1 MGRGFPAP
9 KSLWNVESSFYITPK
24 EDYLMNAS
32 TITLIALA
40 AGGLGVIYALVTA
53 AWVSK
58 QSAGSAKMIEISD
71 AIKEGSEA
79 FLNREYK
86 TVAVVAVILAGLLT
100 YLGKWTSIGFVVGT
114 VGSALAGYIGMMVSV
129 KANVRTTEAAK
140 RGIQAALSVAFK
152 GGSVTGV
159 MVVGLGLLGITGYYL
174 VVRAYAPVDDAFH
187 ALVGLGFGCSL
198 MSVFA
203 RIAGGIYTKAADVGA
218 DLVGKVE
225 AGIPEDDPRN
235 AAVIADNVGDN
246 VGDCAGMAADL
257 YETYTVTLVA
267 AMLLAKTI
275 FGADSPW
282 VEFPLLIGA
291 ISIVASIIGTYF
303 VRLGANQYIMGAL
316 YKGLAVSG
324 ILAAIAFYFASNW
337 FLTLPGTQA
346 VKGQPVFTSM
356 NVFMTALIGLVLTGL
371 IVMIT
376 EYFTSKSFGP
386 VKHIAA
392 ASVTG
397 HGTNVIAGLAVSMK
411 STAAPALV
419 ICGSI
424 MWAYS
429 LGGGFSGTPE
439 GASGG
444 LFAIALSAVAML
456 SMTGIV
462 VAIDSYGPIT
472 DNAGGI
478 AEMAELPEEVRNIT
492 DPLDAVGN
500 TTKAVTKGYAIGSA
514 ALAALVLF
522 AEYSRS
528 FPTPVLFDLSNP
540 KIIVGLFIGG
550 LLPYY
555 FGSLLMEAVGKAA
568 GGVVEEVR
576 RQFRE
581 FPGIMDYTQKPEYGK
596 CVDIVTK
603 SAIAQMMVPAL
614 IPVVTP
620 IVVGLLIGKE
630 ALGGVLIG
638 SIVTGLF
645 QAIAMTSGGGAWDNA
660 KKFIEDGMY
669 GGKRSDAHKAAVT
682 GDTVGDPY
690 KDTAG
695 PAINPMI
702 KVINIVALLIVPLL
716 K

>member
-1 MGRGFPAP
+1 
-9 KSLWNVESSFYITPK
+9 
-24 EDYLMNAS
+24 
-32 TITLIALA
+32 
-40 AGGLGVIYALVTA
+40 
-53 AWVSK
+53 
-58 QSAGSAKMIEISD
+58 
-71 AIKEGSEA
+71 
-79 FLNREYK
+79 
-86 TVAVVAVILAGLLT
+86 
-100 YLGKWTSIGFVVGT
+100 
-114 VGSALAGYIGMMVSV
+114 
-129 KANVRTTEAAK
+129 
-140 RGIQAALSVAFK
+140 
-152 GGSVTGV
+152 
-159 MVVGLGLLGITGYYL
+159 
-174 VVRAYAPVDDAFH
+174 
-187 ALVGLGFGCSL
+187 
-198 MSVFA
+198 
-203 RIAGGIYTKAADVGA
+203 
-218 DLVGKVE
+218 
-225 AGIPEDDPRN
+225 
-235 AAVIADNVGDN
+235 
-246 VGDCAGMAADL
+246 
-257 YETYTVTLVA
+257 
-267 AMLLAKTI
+267 MLLAKTV
-275 FGADSPW
+275 FGPETPW
-282 VEFPLLIGA
+282 IEFSLLIGG

-303 VRLGANQYIMGAL
+303 VRLGKSQYIMGAL
-316 YKGLAVSG
+316 YKGLAVAG
-324 ILAAIAFYFASNW
+324 VLAAIAFFFASQW
-337 FLTLPGTQA
+337 FLGLPNVEPAFTAAG
-346 VKGQPVFTSM
+346 VFT
-356 NVFMTALIGLVLTGL
+356 TALIGLALTGL

-376 EYFTSKSFGP
+376 EYFTSKSFAP

-411 STAAPALV
+411 STALPALV
-419 ICGSI
+419 ICGAI
-424 MWAYS
+424 MWAYW
-429 LGGGFSGTPE
+429 LGGGLSGNP
-439 GASGG
+439 GGG

-478 AEMAELPEEVRNIT
+478 AEMAGLPPEVRAVT

-528 FPTPVLFDLSNP
+528 FGAGLAFDLADP
-540 KIIVGLFIGG
+540 KVLIGLFIGG
-550 LLPYY
+550 LLPFL

-581 FPGIMDYTQKPEYGK
+581 IPGIMEGTAKPEYGK

-603 SAIAQMMVPAL
+603 GAIRQMMVPAL
-614 IPVVTP
+614 IPVAAP
-620 IVVGLLIGKE
+620 LIVGLLIGKE
-630 ALGGVLIG
+630 ALGGILIG
-638 SIVTGLF
+638 AIVTGLF

-660 KKFIEDGMY
+660 KKFIEDGAY

-702 KVINIVALLIVPLL
+702 KVVNIVALLIVPLL

>member
-1 MGRGFPAP
+1 M
-9 KSLWNVESSFYITPK
+9 SSIIAF
-24 EDYLMNAS
+24 
-32 TITLIALA
+32 ALA
-40 AGGLGVIYALVTA
+40 CGALGVVYALITA
-53 AWVSK
+53 SWVAK
-58 QSAGSAKMIEISD
+58 QSAGSEKMIFISD
-71 AIKEGSEA
+71 AIKEGAMA

-86 TVAVVAVILAGLLT
+86 TVAIVAVILAALLT
-100 YLGKWTSIGFVVGT
+100 FLGIWTAVGFIIGTF
-114 VGSALAGYIGMMVSV
+114 GSALTGYLGMMVSV

-140 RGIQAALSVAFK
+140 RGLQPALSLAFK

-159 MVVGLGLLGITGYYL
+159 MVVGLGLLGVAGYYL
-174 VVRAYAPVDDAFH
+174 FVRSVAPVDDAFH

-267 AMLLAKTI
+267 AMLLAKTV
-275 FGADSPW
+275 FSADSMW
-282 VEFPLLIGA
+282 VQFPLLIGG

-303 VRLGANQYIMGAL
+303 VRLGKSQYIMGAL

-324 ILAAIAFYFASNW
+324 VLAAIAFFFASQW
-337 FLTLPGTQA
+337 FLGLPNVEPAFTAAG
-346 VKGQPVFTSM
+346 VFT
-356 NVFMTALIGLVLTGL
+356 TALIGLVLTGL

-376 EYFTSKSFGP
+376 EYFTSKSFNP

-411 STAAPALV
+411 STALPALV
-419 ICGSI
+419 ICGAI
-424 MWAYS
+424 MWAYW
-429 LGGGFSGTPE
+429 LGGGLSGNT
-439 GASGG
+439 GGG

-478 AEMAELPEEVRNIT
+478 AEMAGLPPEVRAVT

-528 FPTPVLFDLSNP
+528 FGSGLAFDLADP
-540 KIIVGLFIGG
+540 KVLIGLFIGG
-550 LLPYY
+550 LLPFL

-568 GGVVEEVR
+568 GNVVEEVR

-581 FPGIMDYTQKPEYGK
+581 IPGIMEGTAKPEYGK

-603 SAIAQMMVPAL
+603 GAIRQMMVPAL
-614 IPVVTP
+614 IPVAAP
-620 IVVGLLIGKE
+620 LIVGLLIGKE

-638 SIVTGLF
+638 AIVTGLF

-660 KKFIEDGMY
+660 KKFIEDGAY

-702 KVINIVALLIVPLL
+702 KVVNIVALLIVPLL